1 VRIWEIAVLSVKAER
16 IEDVL
21 SEMCVECPNPL
32 FKPSC
37 DVDKDRFLLLKKV
50 VDRDIWTLVRLGR
63 PCLCM
68 FTASEATTTP
78 RWMWITLGQ
87 NHECRHGST
96 DQGLEDQMKHIGV
109 SIRHDSGMEIAWQQ

>member
-37 DVDKDRFLLLKKV
+37 DVDKDPFLLLKKV
-50 VDRDIWTLVRLGR
+50 VDRDVCTLVKLGR

-68 FTASEATTTP
+68 FMSSEATTP
-78 RWMWITLGQ
+78 RWMRSHLTR

-109 SIRHDSGMEIAWQQ
+109 HQT